1 MNIIPKEMDTYI
13 VFIVIMKNGRN
24 RMLIDKKIIVKE
36 KIITYQ
42 FEAGKLSGRGST
54 PREAVLQALELHDE
68 IPYGL
73 QDPLK
78 AVKHIFEKH
87 EPSDWMEIIR
97 ILIEDSF

>member
-1 MNIIPKEMDTYI
+1 
-13 VFIVIMKNGRN
+13 
-24 RMLIDKKIIVKE
+24 MLIDKKIIVKE